1 MKNKKLAALLAA
13 VMMGLTSCPS
23 VPAYAMAEDM
33 TEAAAENTAEAENL
47 DEKPGESIGSQ
58 TEEQGKNKDNKA
70 ENGDGDQE
78 SRTLYCH
85 VPAGHPNYPD
95 GAQDNSHLHRR
106 GAIRYA
112 ALFLSLLKGET
123 TTDGLQ
129 FSEAGSDLTGLIA
142 KEDSI
147 LR

>member
-1 MKNKKLAALLAA
+1 MRNLAKDRGVRLVDL
-13 VMMGLTSCPS
+13 
-23 VPAYAMAEDM
+23 
-33 TEAAAENTAEAENL
+33 
-47 DEKPGESIGSQ
+47 EKGTMQIVSQ
-58 TEEQGKNKDNKA
+58 L
-70 ENGDGDQE
+70 GDQE